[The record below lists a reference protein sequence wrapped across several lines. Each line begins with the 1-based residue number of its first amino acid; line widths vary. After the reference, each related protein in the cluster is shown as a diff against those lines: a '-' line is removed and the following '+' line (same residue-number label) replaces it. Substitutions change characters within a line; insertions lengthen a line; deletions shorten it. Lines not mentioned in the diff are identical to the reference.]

1 MPTASQGS
9 FRGVMV
15 DFEIMEFRE
24 PDASFGEPLTQ
35 REYIDKVKALFLA
48 KWLVTRM
55 LRASIAMYSIAF
67 TTR

>member
-1 MPTASQGS
+1 M
-9 FRGVMV
+9 VMV

-35 REYIDKVKALFLA
+35 REYIDKFKALFLA
-48 KWLVTRM
+48 NWLVTRM
-55 LRASIAMYSIAF
+55 LRASSSIAIYSIAF